1 MNNEKDQ
8 TIWSLPLA
16 THLHLTSSLPHT
28 QPQNTVRWLP
38 RKEDSRERVVALSC
52 GAKLLKEREVQ
63 GSQYSDNF
71 MHVQQLLVIQK
82 ELLSVITH
90 TNCIFLARTDFII
103 HFVAVNK
110 I

>member
-1 MNNEKDQ
+1 MNGKY
-8 TIWSLPLA
+8 
-16 THLHLTSSLPHT
+16 
-28 QPQNTVRWLP
+28 
-38 RKEDSRERVVALSC
+38 RVLSI
-52 GAKLLKEREVQ
+52 LII
-63 GSQYSDNF
+63 S

-110 I
+110 TRGKFGIY